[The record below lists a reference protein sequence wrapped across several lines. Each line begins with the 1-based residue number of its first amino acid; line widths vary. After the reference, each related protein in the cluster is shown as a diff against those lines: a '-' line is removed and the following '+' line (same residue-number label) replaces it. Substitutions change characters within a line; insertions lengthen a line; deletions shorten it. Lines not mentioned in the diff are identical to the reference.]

1 MSPAFALL
9 NASVSVFADTA
20 PPESLFDLVPRIAPR
35 PLLFIYAPD
44 GGNATE
50 VLTPDFARFAGPD
63 ASLWTVPKRPAHQG
77 DRDRTGGVRAAC
89 RRLLRQGAAQAL
101 TDEVKVTPKSWIG
114 VATVEQRAGAFRQYG
129 RGGDDRICR

>member
-9 NASVSVFADTA
+9 NVSVAVFSDTA

-50 VLTPDFARFAGPD
+50 VLTPDFARIAGPN
-63 ASLWTVPKRPAHQG
+63 ASLWTVPDAPHIKAIQTAPA
-77 DRDRTGGVRAAC
+77 AYE
-89 RRLLRQGAAQAL
+89 RRVIDFFDEALLETRSL
-101 TDEVKVTPKSWIG
+101 ERNRK
-114 VATVEQRAGAFRQYG
+114 
-129 RGGDDRICR
+129 

>member
-9 NASVSVFADTA
+9 NVSVAVFSDTA

-50 VLTPDFARFAGPD
+50 VLTPKYHEIAGEQ
-63 ASLWTVPKRPAHQG
+63 STLWTVPDAPHIKAIETAP
-77 DRDRTGGVRAAC
+77 
-89 RRLLRQGAAQAL
+89 
-101 TDEVKVTPKSWIG
+101 
-114 VATVEQRAGAFRQYG
+114 RQYE
-129 RGGDDRICR
+129 RNVVDFFNEALLDR